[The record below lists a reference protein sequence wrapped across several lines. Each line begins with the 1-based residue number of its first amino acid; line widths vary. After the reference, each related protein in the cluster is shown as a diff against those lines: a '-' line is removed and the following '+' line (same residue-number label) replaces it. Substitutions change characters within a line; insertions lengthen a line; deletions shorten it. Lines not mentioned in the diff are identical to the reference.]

1 MRFSLLPPARN
12 LGKFQKMRFMA
23 TFFAEMLL
31 IFSKSDFDYGNGYF
45 DNDNGQTLFLGKTSI
60 EKKRFLSGI
69 ARIMGGGSTHA
80 RIFWPSF

>member
-1 MRFSLLPPARN
+1 MRGYLLFVDVDDYQRQMWLVLRVDVGVALEAVCIWVNR
-12 LGKFQKMRFMA
+12 LGK
-23 TFFAEMLL
+23 
-31 IFSKSDFDYGNGYF
+31 G
-45 DNDNGQTLFLGKTSI
+45 SI